1 MKWCADDVDSPRML
15 DFPHAFCG
23 RRQAFFPTGRSA
35 RRMRAPV
42 TPPGDPT
49 SLERKSET
57 AAQGFL
63 RFALTI
69 FIPFVL
75 GQFFS
80 FYVRTINAVIAP
92 ELMTDVGLKAP
103 DLGLLTA
110 VFFLTSASMQ
120 LPLGIMLDRFGPRR
134 VQPALFCVAAI
145 GTLLFSFGQGRY
157 TLAFGRAVIGLGV
170 SCSLMSGFRAI
181 MLWLPRHRWP
191 LANSCLLAGG
201 SLGVFAATAPTR
213 ALLHYMSWRGIF
225 LLMTVAALVIAGLI
239 FNLVPEKPGSRD
251 VRPLREQWRG
261 LAAVYTDPLFH
272 RLAPTIC
279 LATGTYMA
287 VQGLW
292 AGLWFRDVGGY
303 NLQVV
308 ATHLFALAVA
318 LTIGYLTM
326 GVIADRL
333 THFGIKLIDVL
344 CGGALLF
351 YTVELLLTLGV
362 DAAGYLPWILFGLL
376 SASLSLAF
384 PVLGQHFPV
393 EFGGRSTT
401 ALNVLIFFS
410 AFAAQSLI
418 GVVVGWWPPDAAGRY
433 PAIAYAWALGLMLAA
448 QALAFVRL
456 LRWRLSHGR
465 TQAT

>member
-1 MKWCADDVDSPRML
+1 MPPSK
-15 DFPHAFCG
+15 
-23 RRQAFFPTGRSA
+23 
-35 RRMRAPV
+35 
-42 TPPGDPT
+42 TPPADPT
-49 SLERKSET
+49 SPESKS
-57 AAQGFL
+57 ASASGDFL

-69 FIPFVL
+69 FVPFVL

-92 ELMTDVGLKAP
+92 ELMADIRLRAP

-110 VFFLTSASMQ
+110 VFFFTSASMQ
-120 LPLGIMLDRFGPRR
+120 LPLGVMLDRFGPRR
-134 VQPALFCVAAI
+134 VQPALFCVAAM
-145 GTLLFSFGQGRY
+145 GTLLFSVGQGRY

-170 SCSLMSGFRAI
+170 SCALMSGFRAI

-213 ALLHYMSWRGIF
+213 ALLHYMSWRDIF
-225 LLMTVAALVIAGLI
+225 LLMTVAALAIAGLI
-239 FNLVPEKPGSRD
+239 FYLVPEKPGSRD
-251 VRPLREQWRG
+251 VKPLRDQLRSV
-261 LAAVYTDPLFH
+261 AAIYTDPLFH

-318 LTIGYLTM
+318 LSIGYLTM

-344 CGGALLF
+344 CGGAFLF
-351 YTVELLLTLGV
+351 YMVELLLTLRV
-362 DAAGYLPWILFGLL
+362 DAAGYLPWILLGLL

-384 PVLGQHFPV
+384 PVLGQHFPI
-393 EFGGRSTT
+393 ELGGRSTT
-401 ALNVLIFFS
+401 GLNVLIFFS
-410 AFAAQSLI
+410 AFTVQSLI

-433 PAIAYAWALGLMLAA
+433 PAVAYSWALGLMLAV
-448 QALAFVRL
+448 QALAFLRL
-456 LRWRLSHGR
+456 LWWRLRHRR
-465 TQAT
+465 TYAT